1 MGTAA
6 ARVGAR
12 AAAVAAAMAIGAVA
26 RHESARHAGAMV
38 RAERPEE
45 RQGRAPQQAVCGGE
59 GRPPSAASA
68 AAAAAGS
75 EADVVADSWE
85 DEADIDIHSDAA
97 GEEGEEGEGDGSA
110 RGLLR
115 PLRLQSV
122 EDYSR
127 FSADGGPPGVSI
139 LGGPL

>member
-1 MGTAA
+1 MAA

-26 RHESARHAGAMV
+26 RHESARHSGAMV

-68 AAAAAGS
+68 AAAAAGL
-75 EADVVADSWE
+75 EAGVVADSWE